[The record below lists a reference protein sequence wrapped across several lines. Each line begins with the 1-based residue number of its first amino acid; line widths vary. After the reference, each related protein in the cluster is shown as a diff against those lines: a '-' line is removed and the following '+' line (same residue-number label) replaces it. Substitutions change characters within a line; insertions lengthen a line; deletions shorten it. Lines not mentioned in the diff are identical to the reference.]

1 MSLHPFGC
9 RTLTGIVDDYLHGYY
24 SDEMIEAQV
33 GASRP
38 WDSYRLM
45 IVCTC
50 MDDGM
55 MVEAWV
61 GCSEQ
66 NEAGDLLSQAVA
78 SSAQLRGTIDG

>member
-50 MDDGM
+50 MDDGT
-55 MVEAWV
+55 MVEAWMRTNQV
-61 GCSEQ
+61 CDNGGPMKGRKGVE
-66 NEAGDLLSQAVA
+66 GLIGV
-78 SSAQLRGTIDG
+78 